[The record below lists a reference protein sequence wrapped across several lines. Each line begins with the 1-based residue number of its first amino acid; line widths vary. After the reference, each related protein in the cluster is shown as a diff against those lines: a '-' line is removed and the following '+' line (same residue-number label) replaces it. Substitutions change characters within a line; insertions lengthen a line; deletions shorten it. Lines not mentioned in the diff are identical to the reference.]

1 MTNLKKIGKHIKKAN
16 KEVDK
21 SPVTKTAG
29 DVGLEIAE
37 TTPVGEVVTAS
48 IAENQQENNKK

>member
-1 MTNLKKIGKHIKKAN
+1 MTNLKKIGKHIKEAN
-16 KEVDK
+16 KKVDK

-37 TTPVGEVVTAS
+37 TTPVGEVVKAS
-48 IAENQQENNKK
+48 IAENQQENDKK